1 MVLFFYE
8 MEVCEM
14 EMNVGKIV
22 NTHGVKGEVKILT
35 ASDFAAERFKP
46 GKVLMIPFKDERVT
60 LTIKSYR
67 THKNFHMIAF
77 EGLNNIND
85 VEKYKGLDVYQE
97 IENEDIILEEN
108 EYFYSDIIGCTV
120 FDGER
125 EIGIVNDI
133 FETGANDVWVV
144 QGDKEYLIPYIED
157 VVKSIDIDNKK
168 IIIEAI
174 EGLL

>member
-1 MVLFFYE
+1 
-8 MEVCEM
+8 
-14 EMNVGKIV
+14 
-22 NTHGVKGEVKILT
+22 
-35 ASDFAAERFKP
+35 
-46 GKVLMIPFKDERVT
+46 
-60 LTIKSYR
+60 
-67 THKNFHMIAF
+67 
-77 EGLNNIND
+77 
-85 VEKYKGLDVYQE
+85 
-97 IENEDIILEEN
+97 NEDNILDEN